1 MKKHQKDLLLI
12 IVIAFLVRLIW
23 LVYTDN
29 AGYGD
34 AAARL
39 NIAQIWLYSFW
50 KIPTINYKEI
60 LNPSLDWLP
69 LQFYFTG
76 IVSFLFNDMTYAP
89 RILPLLV
96 AVATLIPLYKICTL
110 KFDRNTATIAIV
122 LLSFYGIHIF
132 VSSLTLSEPYYFF
145 FILWAY
151 YCIEKHIKNGNEK
164 DSFWALGL
172 MLACC
177 CLLRYEAWIFAPL
190 VIIVLPTIRKMNVK
204 SFLSL
209 ALLPTLAVGFIMAC
223 EVSQGQHPLRGIL
236 FSDFEVAL
244 SNKFYGAP
252 DYTNL
257 LASYL
262 PLYLIAG
269 LSFLTTTIRK
279 KDYTSAIIFMLY
291 LLPIMPF
298 VFKLINGSV
307 TTQARYLALYMIPGI
322 VYIAHFING
331 IFQRF
336 QWQRFGKITFLL
348 CYLCIA
354 NFSLAKQIH
363 ENRLKIKYANGF
375 KHSAY
380 FMKDSVARAKA
391 YVDYGEELSNCN
403 WMVYANLYDAINT
416 PEFIDSIAKQNHV
429 NADIFIQRTI
439 KGARYRITGHEYEW
453 QTWSAENFNH
463 LLENKEIT
471 HIVLFPKGMLT
482 KYLHFSKPNE
492 TYRNKAFKQLFS
504 EDGYMIYAIE

>member
-164 DSFWALGL
+164 DRLLGARINAGL
-172 MLACC
+172 
-177 CLLRYEAWIFAPL
+177 
-190 VIIVLPTIRKMNVK
+190 
-204 SFLSL
+204 
-209 ALLPTLAVGFIMAC
+209 LLPTEIRSMD
-223 EVSQGQHPLRGIL
+223 LRA
-236 FSDFEVAL
+236 FSHHC
-244 SNKFYGAP
+244 
-252 DYTNL
+252 T
-257 LASYL
+257 
-262 PLYLIAG
+262 
-269 LSFLTTTIRK
+269 
-279 KDYTSAIIFMLY
+279 
-291 LLPIMPF
+291 
-298 VFKLINGSV
+298 
-307 TTQARYLALYMIPGI
+307 
-322 VYIAHFING
+322 AHN
-331 IFQRF
+331 
-336 QWQRFGKITFLL
+336 
-348 CYLCIA
+348 
-354 NFSLAKQIH
+354 
-363 ENRLKIKYANGF
+363 
-375 KHSAY
+375 
-380 FMKDSVARAKA
+380 
-391 YVDYGEELSNCN
+391 
-403 WMVYANLYDAINT
+403 
-416 PEFIDSIAKQNHV
+416 P
-429 NADIFIQRTI
+429 
-439 KGARYRITGHEYEW
+439 
-453 QTWSAENFNH
+453 
-463 LLENKEIT
+463 
-471 HIVLFPKGMLT
+471 
-482 KYLHFSKPNE
+482 
-492 TYRNKAFKQLFS
+492 
-504 EDGYMIYAIE
+504 